1 MSFTVLALICLV
13 ALAGPL
19 LSIRRKWH
27 LPVVIG
33 ELVVGLAL
41 GATGLGVLPASDPI
55 FSFLAE
61 IGFGLVMFVAGTH
74 VSVRDP
80 ALRKGLGIGLLRAVG
95 VGVLATLLGAG
106 LAAAFGTGHAAL
118 YAVVL
123 ASSSAA
129 ILMPGL
135 NGLPLDAKAIE
146 QMLPQVAIADAACIV
161 LLPLVIDPTHAVRA
175 GLGAL
180 AVLVASAA
188 LYGVLSWLDR
198 SGRRKAIHRLS
209 KDRGLAIELRLAL
222 TLLFALAALAST
234 LHLSIMLAGF
244 ALGLVYAAIG
254 EPRRLSHQVFALT
267 EGLFSPI
274 YFVWLGATLDLRL
287 LGEHPAAIG
296 LGLAL
301 GFGALVVHGLMAL
314 TRQPLP
320 VAAITAAQMGV
331 PVAAAT
337 IGTNL
342 GLLEPGEDAALL
354 LGAIV
359 TVAAVAI
366 LSGPVG
372 RIAIAGSPSTSEEL
386 GAAEA

>member
-1 MSFTVLALICLV
+1 MSFAVLALICLV

-372 RIAIAGSPSTSEEL
+372 RIAIAGSPSASEEL